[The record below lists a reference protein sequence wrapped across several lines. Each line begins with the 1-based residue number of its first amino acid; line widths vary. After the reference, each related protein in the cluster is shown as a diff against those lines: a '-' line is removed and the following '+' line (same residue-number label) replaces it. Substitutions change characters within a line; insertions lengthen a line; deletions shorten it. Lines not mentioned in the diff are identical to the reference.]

1 MRALV
6 HDPAAPH
13 GLRLGDSPD
22 PQPGPSQALV
32 QVSAVSLNFGEVAF
46 LADHARPGDVSGW
59 DAAGTVVTPA
69 ADNSG
74 PPAGAR
80 VVTFGWSG
88 AWAEQRAVDAGELAV
103 LPDEV
108 NFAEAAALPVAG
120 VTALRAIRGL
130 GAVLGRT
137 VLISG
142 ASGGV
147 GRFAVQ
153 LASRAGARV
162 VASVG
167 SPERGEGLV
176 ELGADQ
182 VVVGLDGVE
191 GPVDFAIDNVGGQL
205 LADILGLLAPRGH
218 VMSVGMASLQPT
230 TVDFERLRNVAGGA
244 RVEAFFVGPNFG
256 PDLDYLVSLLRDG
269 GLDPQIGWRGP
280 WDRVDD
286 AVEALRSRRVAG
298 KAVLEVQT

>member
-6 HDPAAPH
+6 HDPSAPH
-13 GLRLGDSPD
+13 GLRLGDAPD
-22 PQPGPSQALV
+22 PQPGLSQALV
-32 QVSAVSLNFGEVAF
+32 QVSAISLNFGEVAF
-46 LADHARPGDVSGW
+46 LADHAEPGDVSGW
-59 DAAGTVVTPA
+59 DAAGTVVTAA
-69 ADNSG
+69 ADGSG
-74 PPAGAR
+74 PPAGTR

-88 AWAEQRAVDAGELAV
+88 AWARLRAVDRGELAI

-108 NFAEAAALPVAG
+108 GFAEAAALPVAA

-130 GAVLGRT
+130 GSVLGRT
-137 VLISG
+137 VLITG

-167 SPERGEGLV
+167 SPARGEGLA

-182 VVVGLDGVE
+182 VVVGLDGVAS
-191 GPVDFAIDNVGGQL
+191 PVEFAIDNVGGQV
-205 LADILGLLAPRGH
+205 LAEILGLLAPGGH
-218 VMSVGMASLQPT
+218 AMSVGMASLQPT
-230 TVDFERLRNVAGGA
+230 TVDFERLRNVAGGS
-244 RVEAFFVGPNFG
+244 RVEAFSVGPNFG
-256 PDLDYLVSLLRDG
+256 PDLAYLVSLLAAG
-269 GLDPQIGWRGP
+269 ELDPQIGWRGP
-280 WDRVDD
+280 WDRVEQ

-298 KAVLEVQT
+298 KVVLEVAA